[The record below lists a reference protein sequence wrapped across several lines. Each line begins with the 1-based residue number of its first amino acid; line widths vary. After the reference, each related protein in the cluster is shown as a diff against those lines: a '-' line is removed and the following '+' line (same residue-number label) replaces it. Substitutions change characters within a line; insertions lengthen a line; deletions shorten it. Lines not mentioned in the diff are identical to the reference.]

1 VDRFELYANDCLNP
15 GFQNCTPSQS
25 AGNTYNMQ
33 VLYFFDTKNLCDPIK
48 GDPNGNPC
56 NADRVEL
63 YTLTTGA
70 VNTWTLQNKS
80 NEYYFSG
87 VNLGYPGQEKTSGFN
102 GSFGLNLGLSAA
114 SCTGQPENGIR
125 VPVIDTFTATLPGT
139 CTNTAGQPPAGM
151 FWQSVTNGAVQINLW
166 GGAFAPNT
174 KEPPTPVSVEVAPA
188 SNRASWVQPPYQ

>member
-1 VDRFELYANDCLNP
+1 MAVIPPRSDGKNQQFPAPLDGILSWVGQFSGSLIGAPASSCGKIDPNGPTVCDPTQGLQSVDRFELYANDCLNP

-48 GDPNGNPC
+48 GDPNGKPC

-80 NEYYFSG
+80 NEYYF
-87 VNLGYPGQEKTSGFN
+87 PGST
-102 GSFGLNLGLSAA
+102 
-114 SCTGQPENGIR
+114 
-125 VPVIDTFTATLPGT
+125 
-139 CTNTAGQPPAGM
+139 
-151 FWQSVTNGAVQINLW
+151 
-166 GGAFAPNT
+166 
-174 KEPPTPVSVEVAPA
+174 
-188 SNRASWVQPPYQ
+188 